1 MGKDTVAEYKSN
13 IGMLIAFAVL
23 LCSFFCAEEIN
34 DFYAQKDIQPHQK
47 TSIERQLDIVETLM
61 SDESDSSFHVLLEK
75 RISAKRSSIT
85 RCERMYVVFASFM
98 LLLFLK
104 VYLSFFL
111 SENTKDT
118 HRLILQYIHNQDG
131 QKA

>member
-1 MGKDTVAEYKSN
+1 MGKDTFAKHKSY
-13 IGMLIAFAVL
+13 IGMFLAFAVL

-61 SDESDSSFHVLLEK
+61 SDESDSSFHVLWGK
-75 RISAKRSSIT
+75 RISEKRNSIT
-85 RCERMYVVFASFM
+85 RCVRIHLVFASFI